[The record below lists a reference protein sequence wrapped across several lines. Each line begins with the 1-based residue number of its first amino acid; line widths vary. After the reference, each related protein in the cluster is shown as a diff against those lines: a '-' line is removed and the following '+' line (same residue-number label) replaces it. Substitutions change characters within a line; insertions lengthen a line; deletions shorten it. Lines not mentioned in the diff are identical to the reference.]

1 MPNYALQTLPQFPL
15 TDYTDP
21 LRANPPGTLWKQ
33 APEIPPLDQHV
44 GGSAAQI
51 SKSVTGTV
59 TNFDGSAVGWTIEGV
74 DYSITGAT
82 DAPTF
87 VALWNA
93 KSPHG
98 KIATA
103 SVPEAG
109 KVKITLAGL
118 ANPAVAA
125 YSPSAPDFADLVTV
139 AGSDPKYVPA
149 GTFVVRDPT
158 VGAQDGAVVPPR
170 SDSTAESVVGVA
182 IQSNFHTDLEAAYL
196 GWEPG
201 RGSWP
206 GSHLKVIPGGYPKML
221 IVPGSGAATAGQPI
235 YCEKEPSQWAG
246 RVRPNDGG
254 TLGQWTF
261 TFSAANGTDAV
272 GAYFNG
278 LRVALGDD
286 PTYPGTAVNGTN
298 ATNFAGLINAHP
310 VLSAKFSAAAVGAV
324 ATLTAKDATA
334 WTITKYKPA
343 TSDVTVANSVPA
355 VAATAFK
362 VDHSRFGKS
371 HVAGAEAAYVEFN
384 V

>member
-1 MPNYALQTLPQFPL
+1 MPNYSLQTLPQFPL
-15 TDYTDP
+15 TDYSNPT
-21 LRANPPGTLWKQ
+21 RANPAGTLWKQ

-51 SKSVTGTV
+51 SKQVTGTV
-59 TNFDGSAVGWTIEGV
+59 TAFDGSAVGWTIEGV

-98 KIATA
+98 KVAVA
-103 SVPEAG
+103 DVPEAG
-109 KVKITLAGL
+109 KVRITLAGL
-118 ANPAVAA
+118 ANPAVTA
-125 YSPSAPDFADLVTV
+125 YSPGAPNFTDLATV

-158 VGAQDGAVVPPR
+158 SGAQDGAVVPPR
-170 SDSTAESVVGVA
+170 SDSDADSVVGVA

-201 RGSWP
+201 RGAWP

-221 IVPGSGAATAGQPI
+221 IVPGSGAAVAGGAV
-235 YCEKEPSQWAG
+235 YCEQEPSLWAG

-254 TLGQWTF
+254 TKAQYTF

-278 LRVALGDD
+278 IRVALGDD
-286 PTYPGTAVNGTN
+286 PNYPGTAVNATN

-310 VLSAKFSAAAVGAV
+310 VLSAKFTASALGAV
-324 ATLTAKDATA
+324 ATLVAKDATA
-334 WTITKYKPA
+334 WAITKYKPA

-355 VAATAFK
+355 VAATAFR
-362 VDHSRFGKS
+362 VNRSRFGKGHAS
-371 HVAGAEAAYVEFN
+371 DADAAYVEFN